1 MKRTQLILLI
11 GIAVCIGVL
20 LSFLKTTSTYD
31 TVETA
36 RKKPGQFV
44 HVMAK
49 LDKSSPIQY
58 DALNNPN
65 YLRFAA
71 IDSLGQRMIVEYN
84 NAKPENLEMS
94 DRLVLKGRNSDSV
107 FLCKEIQTKCPS
119 KYKEEE
125 AKGLKHPGSVPLPTT
140 QP

>member
-1 MKRTQLILLI
+1 MKRTQLILLV

-31 TVETA
+31 TIETA
-36 RKKPGQFV
+36 RNKPGQFV

-49 LDKSSPIQY
+49 LDKTKPIVY

-71 IDSLGQRMIVEYN
+71 VDSLGARMVVEYN
-84 NAKPENLEMS
+84 SAKPENLEMS
-94 DRLVLKGRNSDSV
+94 DRLVLKGRYHDSV
-107 FLCKEIQTKCPS
+107 FLCQEIQTKCPS
-119 KYKEEE
+119 KYKEQE
-125 AKGLKHPGSVPLPTT
+125 AQGLKHPGNVPLPNS

>member
-1 MKRTQLILLI
+1 MKKTQLILLV

-20 LSFLKTTSTYD
+20 LSFMKTTSTYD
-31 TVETA
+31 TIETA
-36 RKKPGQFV
+36 RSKPGQFV

-49 LDKSSPIQY
+49 LDKSQPIEY
-58 DALNNPN
+58 DALKNPN
-65 YLRFAA
+65 FLRFSAV
-71 IDSLGQRMIVEYN
+71 DSLGKRMVVEYN

-94 DRLVLKGRNSDSV
+94 DRLVLKGRYSDSV

-125 AKGLKHPGSVPLPTT
+125 AKGLKHPGNVPLSNT

>member
-31 TVETA
+31 TIATA

-49 LDKSSPIQY
+49 LDKTGRIEY
-58 DALNNPN
+58 DALKNPN

-71 IDSLGQRMIVEYN
+71 IDSLGERMIVEYN

-94 DRLVLKGRNSDSV
+94 DRLVLKGRYSDSV

-125 AKGLKHPGSVPLPTT
+125 AKGLKHPGNATAPTT

>member
-31 TVETA
+31 TIDTA
-36 RKKPGQFV
+36 RQKPGQFV

-49 LDKSSPIQY
+49 LDKSEPIEY

-65 YLRFAA
+65 FLRFSAV
-71 IDSLGQRMIVEYN
+71 DSLGARMIVEYN

-94 DRLVLKGRNSDSV
+94 ERLVLKGRYRDSV
-107 FLCKEIQTKCPS
+107 FQCKEIQTKCPS

-125 AKGLKHPGSVPLPTT
+125 AKGLKHPGEIPPPTT

>member
-1 MKRTQLILLI
+1 MKRTQLILLV

-31 TVETA
+31 TIETA

-49 LDKSSPIQY
+49 LDKTKPIVY

-71 IDSLGQRMIVEYN
+71 VDSLGARMVVEYN
-84 NAKPENLEMS
+84 SAKPENLEMS
-94 DRLVLKGRNSDSV
+94 DRLVLKGRYRDSV
-107 FLCKEIQTKCPS
+107 FLCQEIQTKCPS
-119 KYKEEE
+119 KYKEQE
-125 AKGLKHPGSVPLPTT
+125 AQGSKHPGNVPLPNS

>member
-1 MKRTQLILLI
+1 MKKTQLALLI
-11 GIAVCIGVL
+11 GIAACIGVL
-20 LSFLKTTSTYD
+20 LSFLRTTSTYD
-31 TVETA
+31 TIETA

-49 LDKSSPIQY
+49 LDKSQPIEY

-71 IDSLGQRMIVEYN
+71 VDSLGARMYVQYN

-94 DRLVLKGRNSDSV
+94 DRLVLKGRYRDSI
-107 FLCKEIQTKCPS
+107 FLCQEIQTKCPS

-125 AKGLKHPGSVPLPTT
+125 AKGMKHPGEVPLPNIK
-140 QP
+140 P